1 MTRSISFLP
10 VAAALGALVI
20 LPSHASGQPQT
31 ARTRFEDA
39 QARESAIRTTLEAA
53 TPEAGVSQAAIDE
66 ARSVI
71 TAYQSIVRRYPVSG
85 YSDNALFNAAGLAET
100 LLEKFGQA
108 RDRDAAVRLYRRV
121 GAEYPTSSLVK
132 QAESA
137 ASRLAPAEAANGTA
151 PAAAVSGQPSPS
163 PAPAAAAATAPASA
177 RTPAAAGST
186 PPTSRARLTGIE
198 RVVLPDTVRVTLTLD
213 REVTYHEEALAGP
226 ARVFFDL
233 RGVEAVPELTD
244 AVLRF
249 PTDLVRQ
256 IRVGR
261 HPNSTVRV
269 VLDMEGATRH
279 STYTLYNPF
288 RLVIDSDTA
297 ATAAARSGPATAEVK
312 PVEAK
317 AVAAKTPEPKA
328 PEVAPA
334 EPKPF
339 APSKATETKAIEAK
353 GRTVQPRSLL
363 TESLPVLIIEP
374 PAGAVVAETKSAA
387 PLPTAPAPP
396 PPAPA
401 ATASP
406 SASAAAKP
414 STPLQAKSSTLPPS
428 TPATPAPEAPNANT
442 AGGFSIARQ
451 LGLGVSRIVIDPGH
465 GGHDP
470 GAQGKGLNE
479 SELTL
484 DIALRL
490 EEMLKKEPGVEVV
503 LTRRTDEYIPLEE
516 RTAIANRESA
526 DLFLSIH
533 ANASRNAVARGVETY
548 FLSFAA
554 TPEAEAV
561 AARENSAHAGEMH
574 TLPDIIKAI
583 ALNNKLDES
592 RDLAGMVQEAMVTR
606 LRRSNREL
614 RNLGVKKAPFVVLI
628 GAGMPSVL
636 AEVSFVTNKQELQL
650 LKTPAYKDRI
660 AEALHA
666 AIMRYRRS
674 LKGASAIAA
683 Q

>member
-1 MTRSISFLP
+1 MGHKK
-10 VAAALGALVI
+10 AAFALGALLLWSVG
-20 LPSHASGQPQT
+20 LA
-31 ARTRFEDA
+31 A
-39 QARESAIRTTLEAA
+39 QAQ
-53 TPEAGVSQAAIDE
+53 TPPQ
-66 ARSVI
+66 
-71 TAYQSIVRRYPVSG
+71 
-85 YSDNALFNAAGLAET
+85 
-100 LLEKFGQA
+100 
-108 RDRDAAVRLYRRV
+108 
-121 GAEYPTSSLVK
+121 
-132 QAESA
+132 
-137 ASRLAPAEAANGTA
+137 A
-151 PAAAVSGQPSPS
+151 PAAPALPAVV
-163 PAPAAAAATAPASA
+163 AAAVQGA
-177 RTPAAAGST
+177 
-186 PPTSRARLTGIE
+186 E
-198 RVVLPDTVRVTLTLD
+198 RSNEPFTLSYFNRPIVVLRANVLGRPPAERA
-213 REVTYHEEALAGP
+213 ALA
-226 ARVFFDL
+226 VQ
-233 RGVEAVPELTD
+233 
-244 AVLRF
+244 VLD
-249 PTDLVRQ
+249 DLV
-256 IRVGR
+256 V
-261 HPNSTVRV
+261 
-269 VLDMEGATRH
+269 
-279 STYTLYNPF
+279 
-288 RLVIDSDTA
+288 
-297 ATAAARSGPATAEVK
+297 
-312 PVEAK
+312 AK
-317 AVAAKTPEPKA
+317 ATEPKA
-328 PEVAPA
+328 PESKPS

-339 APSKATETKAIEAK
+339 ASAKVENKAIEAK
-353 GRTVQPRSLL
+353 GRTVMPGALL
-363 TESLPVLIIEP
+363 TESLPVLVVEP
-374 PAGAVVAETKSAA
+374 PAGVAVAETRS
-387 PLPTAPAPP
+387 T

-401 ATASP
+401 PTKPPLPAKTA
-406 SASAAAKP
+406 
-414 STPLQAKSSTLPPS
+414 TLPPA

-533 ANASRNAVARGVETY
+533 ANASRSAVASGVETY

-561 AARENSAHAGEMH
+561 AARENSAHGGEMH
-574 TLPDIIKAI
+574 KLPDMIRAI

-592 RDLAGMVQEAMVTR
+592 RDLAGMVQEAMVSR
-606 LRRSNREL
+606 LRRSNREI

-636 AEVSFVTNKQELQL
+636 AEVSFVTNRQELQL

-666 AIMRYRRS
+666 AIIRYRRS

>member
-1 MTRSISFLP
+1 M
-10 VAAALGALVI
+10 
-20 LPSHASGQPQT
+20 
-31 ARTRFEDA
+31 
-39 QARESAIRTTLEAA
+39 
-53 TPEAGVSQAAIDE
+53 
-66 ARSVI
+66 
-71 TAYQSIVRRYPVSG
+71 
-85 YSDNALFNAAGLAET
+85 
-100 LLEKFGQA
+100 
-108 RDRDAAVRLYRRV
+108 
-121 GAEYPTSSLVK
+121 
-132 QAESA
+132 
-137 ASRLAPAEAANGTA
+137 
-151 PAAAVSGQPSPS
+151 
-163 PAPAAAAATAPASA
+163 
-177 RTPAAAGST
+177 
-186 PPTSRARLTGIE
+186 
-198 RVVLPDTVRVTLTLD
+198 VLPDTIRVTLTLD
-213 REVTYHEEALAGP
+213 REVAYHEESLDGP

-233 RGVEAVPELTD
+233 RGVEAIPELTD

-249 PTDLVRQ
+249 PSDLVRQ

-269 VLDMEGATRH
+269 VLDMEGAGRH

-288 RLVIDSDTA
+288 RLVIDSDTS
-297 ATAAARSGPATAEVK
+297 ATAL
-312 PVEAK
+312 AK
-317 AVAAKTPEPKA
+317 AAPAKPADVKAVEPKTV
-328 PEVAPA
+328 VA
-334 EPKPF
+334 
-339 APSKATETKAIEAK
+339 KATEARTPETKPSETKAVDPKATVAKAAETKPIESK
-353 GRTVQPRSLL
+353 GRTVMPRSLI
-363 TESLPVLIIEP
+363 TEPLPVLVVEP
-374 PAGAVVAETKSAA
+374 PPGAPVAETRMAA
-387 PLPTAPAPP
+387 PVPPTP
-396 PPAPA
+396 
-401 ATASP
+401 
-406 SASAAAKP
+406 ASAAAPPAAAPAP
-414 STPLQAKSSTLPPS
+414 SGPVPAKTATLAPS
-428 TPATPAPEAPNANT
+428 LPATPAPEAPNANT
-442 AGGFSIARQ
+442 AGGFSLARQ

-533 ANASRNAVARGVETY
+533 ANASRLAVARGVETY

-574 TLPDIIKAI
+574 KLPDIIKAI

-606 LRRSNREL
+606 LRRTNREL

-636 AEVSFVTNKQELQL
+636 AEVSFLTNKQELQL
-650 LKTPAYKDRI
+650 LKTPAYKDKI

-666 AIMRYRRS
+666 AVIRYRRS
-674 LKGASAIAA
+674 LKGAGAIAA